1 MISQTYHSKPPVAWA
16 LAFTALVLAA
26 TLFGGCSEP
35 LAPMMPE
42 WDVDANM
49 PLVNHT
55 YTMEDLLQE
64 DDILRITQNGDQVLV
79 VSQRY
84 PLNSIC
90 VGDHLRIDDVTFEAT
105 ERFDAVKFDMPDYL
119 DQHLDVFTLF
129 PDLPRGEQVVSA
141 LRNDL
146 GISIAI
152 DTREYFE
159 EMTFAKGRLLLAFTN
174 HVPIPLRIEAIRLVD
189 TDGVTIGSITYDQVV
204 QPEQRAAIPA
214 MMLDGL
220 TLKNNMRLAFDIS
233 SPGSGGTSVDLTSA
247 HSLEVEGEVRDT
259 DILSVRGY
267 VPSQELSYS
276 RTVDIAGTSG
286 LRIEDASIRSG
297 SVRFTVNNEFA
308 LGAQVIVTLDNVR
321 RGGTPISGSARVDA
335 KGSAALTLDLS
346 GADTQLQN
354 ATELTYRAE
363 IVTDNASDHVV
374 LVTKDDRVAMN
385 GSVSGVRLA
394 SMTGTLAPTAMS
406 IREMEYSD
414 FGIDRSISGSIQL
427 SEARMWASIRNQAYL
442 PVGITDATVLGKNTS
457 GSSASL
463 RILPTDLAGRSEKTI
478 TFENSQV
485 VNFLNSFSPAYPD
498 SLGLEGTFVLNPTGA
513 QGSASATDS
522 IFGDLHVEFPL
533 RFTQISGSVV
543 DTVDMII
550 GEDSRSKLTE
560 VNEGTL
566 SFDVENHLPTAVTI
580 EPQFLDSDGNVLLT
594 PVSTA
599 DAPLRVPA
607 APIDAEG
614 YVSSSLL
621 EKVTMHFSAEDFG
634 LLAQATS
641 IRFRITFDAT
651 ESTGAAF
658 RTTDY
663 VRIRGYARLNVS
675 SAITEK

>member
-26 TLFGGCSEP
+26 TLLGGCSEP

-90 VGDHLRIDDVTFEAT
+90 LGDHLRVDDVAFEGS
-105 ERFDAVKFDMPDYL
+105 ENFDAITFDMPDYL
-119 DQHLDVFTLF
+119 DQHLDIFTLF
-129 PDLPRGEQVVSA
+129 PDLPRGEQVVDA
-141 LRNDL
+141 IRNDL

-159 EMTFAKGRLLLAFTN
+159 EMTFAKGRLILAFTN
-174 HVPIPLRIEAIRLVD
+174 HVPIPLRIERIRLVD
-189 TDGVTIGSITYDQVV
+189 TDGATIGSITSDQVV
-204 QPEQRAAIPA
+204 QPAQRASIPA
-214 MMLDGL
+214 MTLDGL
-220 TLKNNMRLAFDIS
+220 TLENNMRLAFDIS
-233 SPGSGGTSVDLTSA
+233 SPGSGGTPVDLRTA

-267 VPSQELSYS
+267 VPSQVLSYS
-276 RTVDIAGTSG
+276 RTVDIAGTAG
-286 LRIEDASIRSG
+286 LQIQEATLQDG
-297 SVRFTVNNEFA
+297 SVRFQMNNDFA
-308 LGAQVIVTLDNVR
+308 LGAQVTVTLDNVR
-321 RGGTPISGSARVDA
+321 RAGSALSGSVRVDA
-335 KGSAALTLDLS
+335 KGSATLAIDLS
-346 GADTQLQN
+346 GADAQLQN
-354 ATELTYRAE
+354 ATDLSYRVH
-363 IVTDNASDHVV
+363 IVTDDASDRIV
-374 LVTKDDRVAMN
+374 LVSRDDRVTMR
-385 GSVSGVRLA
+385 GSVSGIHLA
-394 SMTGTLAPTAMS
+394 SMTGRLAPTTMT

-414 FGIDRSISGSIQL
+414 FGLDRSISGSIRL
-427 SEARMWASIRNQAYL
+427 SEARMWASIRNQAFM
-442 PVGITDATVLGKNTS
+442 PVGITDATVLGKNTT

-485 VNFLNSFSPAYPD
+485 VNFLNSFSPTYPD
-498 SLGLEGTFVLNPTGA
+498 SLGLEGTFVLNPTGE
-513 QGSASATDS
+513 QGSASASDS
-522 IFGDLHVEFPL
+522 IVGDLHVEFPL
-533 RFTQISGSVV
+533 RFTQISGSVL

-550 GEDSRSKLTE
+550 DEDSRSKLTE
-560 VNEGTL
+560 VNEGAL
-566 SFDVENHLPTAVTI
+566 SFDVENHLPTSVAI
-580 EPQFLDSDGNVLLT
+580 EPEFLDSRGKVLLT
-594 PVSTA
+594 PVST
-599 DAPLRVPA
+599 DGAPLRVSA
-607 APIDAEG
+607 APVDAEG
-614 YVSSSLL
+614 YVSSSRF
-621 EKVTMHFSAEDFG
+621 EKVTMHFSAEEFG

-641 IRFRITFDAT
+641 IRFRITFDAADG
-651 ESTGAAF
+651 SGAAF

-675 SAITEK
+675 TAITEK

>member
-1 MISQTYHSKPPVAWA
+1 MISRTYHSKPPVAWA

-90 VGDHLRIDDVTFEAT
+90 LGDHLRVEDVAFEASKN
-105 ERFDAVKFDMPDYL
+105 FDAVKFDMPDYL
-119 DQHLDVFTLF
+119 DQHLDIFTLF
-129 PDLPRGEQVVSA
+129 PDLPRGEQVVDA
-141 LRNDL
+141 IRNDL

-189 TDGVTIGSITYDQVV
+189 TDGATIGSITYDQVV
-204 QPEQRAAIPA
+204 QPEQRVSIPA
-214 MMLDGL
+214 MTLDGL
-220 TLKNNMRLAFDIS
+220 TLEHNMRLAFDIS
-233 SPGSGGTSVDLTSA
+233 SSGSGGAAVGLSTA

-286 LRIEDASIRSG
+286 LQIKEANLRSG
-297 SVRFTVNNEFA
+297 SVSFQMNNDFA
-308 LGAQVIVTLDNVR
+308 LGAQITVTLDNVR
-321 RGGTPISGSARVDA
+321 RAGSAVSGSVRVDA
-335 KGSAALTLDLS
+335 KGTATLEIDLS
-346 GADTQLQN
+346 GANAQLQN
-354 ATELTYRAE
+354 ATELTYRTH
-363 IVTDNASDHVV
+363 IVTDDASDRVV
-374 LVTKDDRVAMN
+374 TVTKNDRVTMS

-394 SMTGTLAPTAMS
+394 SMTGRLAPTTMS
-406 IREMEYSD
+406 IREMEYAG
-414 FGIDRSISGSIQL
+414 FGIDKSISGSIQL
-427 SEARMWASIRNQAYL
+427 SEARMWASIRNQAFL
-442 PVGITDATVLGKNTS
+442 PVDITDATVLGKNTT

-485 VNFLNSFSPAYPD
+485 VNFLNSFSPTYPD
-498 SLGLEGTFVLNPTGA
+498 SLGLEGTFVLNPSGE

-522 IFGDLHVEFPL
+522 IVGDLHVEFPL

-550 GEDSRSKLTE
+550 DEDSRNKLTE

-566 SFDVENHLPTAVTI
+566 SFEVENHLPTAVTI
-580 EPQFLDSDGNVLLT
+580 EPEFLDSHGSVLLT
-594 PVSTA
+594 PVSAEGT
-599 DAPLRVPA
+599 PLRVSA
-607 APIDAEG
+607 APVDAEG
-614 YVSSSLL
+614 YVSSSRM

-634 LLAQATS
+634 QLAQAMS

-651 ESTGAAF
+651 ESSGAAF